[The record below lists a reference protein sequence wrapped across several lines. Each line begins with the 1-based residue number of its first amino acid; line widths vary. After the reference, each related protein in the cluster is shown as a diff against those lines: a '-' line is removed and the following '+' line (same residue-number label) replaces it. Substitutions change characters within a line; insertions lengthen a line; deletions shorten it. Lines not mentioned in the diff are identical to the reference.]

1 MSELKIMINRKAL
14 VVYLIL
20 SFALAW
26 VFFLLPIAFG
36 EPGSQ
41 PRQIAT
47 TVFFMLAMWM
57 PGISAI
63 LVTLFVK
70 KEKFGSL
77 NLNRLGPKR
86 YYLWAWLLFPVLA
99 ILTGILTLIF
109 NAGQLDLEFT
119 MIKQSMAQIPGGDV
133 ISPGLIVIIQILAA
147 FTLAP
152 LFNMIFALGE
162 ELGWRGFL
170 LPELLPL
177 GQWKAVLVSGVIWGL
192 WHAPAIW
199 QGLNYPTVNPWM
211 GILMMIVFTVLTGT
225 IFSWLYLETRSPWAP
240 ALAHGALNAVA
251 SLPML
256 FLMGVDISIGGTV
269 ASVIGWL
276 SLALFV
282 SWLVLTKRFPV
293 RIKSSEVETEAIEV

>member
-1 MSELKIMINRKAL
+1 MINRKVL
-14 VVYLIL
+14 TFYLIL
-20 SFALAW
+20 SFILAW
-26 VFFLLPIAFG
+26 IFFFLPLAFG
-36 EPGSQ
+36 DPGSQ

-47 TVFFMLAMWM
+47 TIFFMLAMWM
-57 PGISAI
+57 PGVSAI
-63 LVTLFVK
+63 VVTLFVK
-70 KEKFGSL
+70 KEKFNSL

-86 YYLWAWLLFPVLA
+86 YYLWAWLLFLVLG
-99 ILTGILTLIF
+99 ILTGVLTMIF
-109 NAGQLDLEFT
+109 NAGQLDLEFS
-119 MIKQSMAQIPGGDV
+119 IVKQSMPQIPGAGQ
-133 ISPGLIVIIQILAA
+133 ISPGLIIAVQILAA
-147 FTLAP
+147 LTLAP
-152 LFNMIFALGE
+152 LFNTLFALGE

-199 QGLNYPTVNPWM
+199 QGLNYPTVNPWL

-225 IFSWLYLETRSPWAP
+225 ILSWLYLETRSPWAP
-240 ALAHGALNAVA
+240 ALGHGALNAVA

-256 FLMGVDISIGGTV
+256 FLVGVDISIGGTL

-282 SWLVLTKRFPV
+282 GWLVLTKRFPV
-293 RIKSSEVETEAIEV
+293 QIPFPEVEAEAVEA